1 MALRVTGTKPQCSR
15 AVNGSGRVLLE
26 PWACF
31 GVVLLRDSRAGSQV
45 GAVGRELADSTVPG
59 LKPGQGHPPRRAALP
74 CPWLC
79 ESCSACT
86 LTTMIHRGF
95 LEKKTQHNN
104 TAPKPDECVLCE
116 NGLRGGASGGG
127 DGKVGWISTRWGQE
141 GAQGSEVAVGTQR
154 CSGQC
159 SASPASSFIP
169 AKRKESSIYPSR
181 AGCG

>member
-1 MALRVTGTKPQCSR
+1 MALRATGTKPQGFR
-15 AVNGSGRVLLE
+15 AANGSVRVLLE

-45 GAVGRELADSTVPG
+45 GAAGRELAGSTVPG
-59 LKPGQGHPPRRAALP
+59 PKPGRGHPPRRAALP

-79 ESCSACT
+79 ESCSACI

-95 LEKKTQHNN
+95 LEKKTTTTHHQSQMNAFCMR
-104 TAPKPDECVLCE
+104 TARVE
-116 NGLRGGASGGG
+116 GLLEAGME
-127 DGKVGWISTRWGQE
+127 VGWISTPWGQE
-141 GAQGSEVAVGTQR
+141 GAQRSEVAVGTQR

-169 AKRKESSIYPSR
+169 AKRKESSICPSR
-181 AGCG
+181 AGGG

>member
-1 MALRVTGTKPQCSR
+1 MALRATGTKPQGFR

-45 GAVGRELADSTVPG
+45 GAAGRELAGSTVPG
-59 LKPGQGHPPRRAALP
+59 PKPGRGHPPRWAALP

-79 ESCSACT
+79 ESCSACI

-95 LEKKTQHNN
+95 LEEKKTNN
-104 TAPKPDECVLCE
+104 TPPKPDECVLYE
-116 NGLRGGASGGG
+116 NGPRGGASGGG
-127 DGKVGWISTRWGQE
+127 DGKVGWISTPWGQE
-141 GAQGSEVAVGTQR
+141 GAQRSEVAVGTQR

-159 SASPASSFIP
+159 STSPASSFIP
-169 AKRKESSIYPSR
+169 AKRKESSICPSR
-181 AGCG
+181 AGDG